1 MSIISGRYGVHF
13 QRRRYVCCGG
23 DGAVINGGLCNM
35 QAALP
40 GEGAERPYDDVH
52 KPCRGY
58 FTALV
63 MRMAMEVR
71 KEVMDIHMEMLRREF
86 SLLFDCPIRTLFGS
100 T

>member
-1 MSIISGRYGVHF
+1 MSIISGHYCVLF

-23 DGAVINGGLCNM
+23 DDAVITGGHATC
-35 QAALP
+35 
-40 GEGAERPYDDVH
+40 RP
-52 KPCRGY
+52 PCREKGQSGRMTMFTDRAGGY